1 MNLFTE
7 DGEALTSANLSTQNA
22 GIVFLETGIYMVDT
36 FSHLFDLGTNMTLS
50 HILYVSTDNGNNWS
64 FLTITALQRFTGT
77 NTNQILNGSYRIVVS
92 SLPYMVQLRMQP
104 SANSPFPAD
113 FGAPTNLMIT
123 KI

>member
-1 MNLFTE
+1 
-7 DGEALTSANLSTQNA
+7 
-22 GIVFLETGIYMVDT
+22 MVDT
-36 FSHLFDLGTNMTLS
+36 FSQLFDLGTNMTLS
-50 HILYVSTDNGNNWS
+50 HTLYTSTDGTTWT

-77 NTNQILNGSYRIVVS
+77 NTNQVLNGSYRLNVT
-92 SLPYMVQLRMQP
+92 SLPFYIQMRMQP